1 MIKYKAIMRK
11 NPKNGR
17 TAWYAAVDNE
27 KSVGIDQ
34 ITDAI
39 QAECTVHRADILAVL
54 AGLEEQIISNLQA
67 GNSVRLGQLGSFH
80 VTLKSRPSETEDKV
94 TSENIKAVMVRFRK
108 SSRMQGNFQI
118 TSPTLRFLGPKKLT
132 EEPGTEG

>member
-1 MIKYKAIMRK
+1 MIKYKAMKRK

-17 TAWYAAVDNE
+17 IAYYAAVENE
-27 KSVGIDQ
+27 KSVGFDQ
-34 ITDAI
+34 IADAI

-54 AGLEEQIISNLQA
+54 ATLEEQVISNLQA

-80 VTLKSRPSETEDKV
+80 VTLKSRPSESEDKV

-108 SSRMQGNFQI
+108 SRRMLGQFQL
-118 TSPTLRFLGPKKLT
+118 TNPNLRFLAPKKAT
-132 EEPGTEG
+132 ADGTGA